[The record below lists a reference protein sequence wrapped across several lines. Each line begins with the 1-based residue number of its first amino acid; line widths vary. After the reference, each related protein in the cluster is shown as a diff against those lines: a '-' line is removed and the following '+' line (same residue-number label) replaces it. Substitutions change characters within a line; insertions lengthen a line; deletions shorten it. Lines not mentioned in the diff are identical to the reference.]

1 MAALD
6 QVMLSIELALIPSH
20 RSGKSFGNDLCSQWL
35 PFYPQTHCKHGLLGS
50 ESLIHLASYNS
61 AYADGQGCI
70 QRFPWLHTDRPA
82 QFVH

>member
-35 PFYPQTHCKHGLLGS
+35 PFYPQTHSKHGLLGS
-50 ESLIHLASYNS
+50 ES
-61 AYADGQGCI
+61 
-70 QRFPWLHTDRPA
+70 
-82 QFVH
+82 